1 MKAFKFIVS
10 DIIGVIATLVLL
22 AEIDINPL
30 AFYAIK
36 LSCVAVVYVCV
47 RVMCEQQII
56 DLDD

>member
-10 DIIGVIATLVLL
+10 AIIGVIATLVLL
-22 AEIDINPL
+22 AEIDINPM
-30 AFYAIK
+30 AFYALK

>member
-1 MKAFKFIVS
+1 MKAFKFIVAA
-10 DIIGVIATLVLL
+10 IIGVIATLVLL
-22 AEIDINPL
+22 AEIDINPM

>member
-10 DIIGVIATLVLL
+10 AIIGVIATLVLL
-22 AEIDINPL
+22 AEIDINPM
-30 AFYAIK
+30 AFYALK
-36 LSCVAVVYVCV
+36 LSCVAVAYVCV

>member
-10 DIIGVIATLVLL
+10 AIIGVIATLVLL

-30 AFYAIK
+30 AFYTIK

>member
-10 DIIGVIATLVLL
+10 AIIGVIATLVLL
-22 AEIDINPL
+22 AEIDINPR

-47 RVMCEQQII
+47 RVMSEQQII